1 MYVHVDELFCNSVN
15 NAILFVGGCSFDNHF
30 HEFVIANKL
39 YACRSQINIMQ
50 RNFVS

>member
-1 MYVHVDELFCNSVN
+1 MHVDAVFVNSVN
-15 NAILFVGGCSFDNHF
+15 NTKLFVGGWSFDNNF

>member
-1 MYVHVDELFCNSVN
+1 MNLDAVFCNSVN
-15 NAILFVGGCSFDNHF
+15 NTKLFVGGCNFDNHF

-39 YACRSQINIMQ
+39 HACRSQINIKQ